1 MSKRCNELEPNNGT
15 YQDTY
20 AWILYC
26 LSEYKSALEWI
37 ERAIKNGGDKSAV
50 IIEHYGDILFK
61 LGQKQEA
68 VNQWKRAKSIGEGS
82 DLLNKKINNED
93 LLE

>member
-26 LSEYKSALEWI
+26 LAEYESALEWI

-61 LGQKQEA
+61 LGQKQKA